1 MKQNKVKF
9 RTKSFNMNDNTMITV
24 KNLYIHLNVTD
35 ILFISVKNKLN
46 ILILWFFVAQQ
57 HLPQNIST
65 CK

>member
-46 ILILWFFVAQQ
+46 ILIL
-57 HLPQNIST
+57 
-65 CK
+65 

>member
-9 RTKSFNMNDNTMITV
+9 RTKSFNMNDNAMITV

-46 ILILWFFVAQQ
+46 ILIL
-57 HLPQNIST
+57 
-65 CK
+65 